1 MGGARL
7 CFYFLGGWL
16 LDIGD
21 IEYLAI
27 FLETIF
33 DAVMTALVLQQ
44 FIHKILD
51 DRGECLVIIFPVSVN
66 RDLFMLEGGLIAI
79 KRYFLNIFREIGEI
93 VIAIDLKELDY
104 LFFL

>member
-1 MGGARL
+1 MGGAGL

-27 FLETIF
+27 FLEAIF
-33 DAVMTALVLQQ
+33 NAAVTALVLKQ

-51 DRGECLVIIFPVSVN
+51 NRGECLVIIFPVSVN
-66 RDLFMLEGGLIAI
+66 RDVFVLEGGLIAI
-79 KRYFLNIFREIGEI
+79 EGYFLNIFGE
-93 VIAIDLKELDY
+93 VG
-104 LFFL
+104 